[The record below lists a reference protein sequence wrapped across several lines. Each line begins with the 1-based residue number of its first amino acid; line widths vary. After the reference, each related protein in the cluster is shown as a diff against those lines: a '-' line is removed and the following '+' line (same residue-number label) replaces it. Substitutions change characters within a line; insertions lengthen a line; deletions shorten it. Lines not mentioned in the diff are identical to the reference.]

1 MDNFNISRKI
11 VECRQKKGI
20 NQEELAD
27 FIGVSKASV
36 SKWERGHS
44 FPEITFLP
52 LLASYFD
59 ITIDELMGYEPQMS
73 KENIK
78 KLYLKCAKDF
88 TELPFQEVFSYCET
102 VIKKYYSCYPLLFQ
116 MANLYLNNSN
126 LAGSKEKQLQ
136 VLSRAKDLFQRVR
149 LECDELNLINQ
160 ATLSEALCQLTLNE
174 PQQAIALLKEMTR
187 ELVSPAPLLSRAYEM
202 AGANEKAMQSLQ
214 IEIYQFLIN
223 FLQLLLSYIP
233 LLEGRSDLEDIAD
246 KYLAIA
252 GAFKIKE
259 LRPDMLA
266 NFYLLLGQENMKLGM
281 TRESLNCLKDYTKIV
296 TSNIYPLELKGD
308 KFFTMIEDWL
318 QDFPIGRS
326 APRDGREIRKSMY
339 QALADN
345 PLFSGLKDRDD
356 YQFILNKLKKL
367 QASIM
372 YKESLPWMTYKQF
385 CPNIGCLYY
394 LWLSSKLFFK

>member
-20 NQEELAD
+20 TQEELAN

-59 ITIDELMGYEPQMS
+59 TTIDELMGYEPQMS

-116 MANLYLNNSN
+116 MASLYLNNSN
-126 LAGSKEKQLQ
+126 LAGSIEKQLQ

-174 PQQAIALLKEMTR
+174 PQQAIALLKETTR

-202 AGANEKAMQSLQ
+202 VGANEKAMQSLQ

-266 NFYLLLGQENMKLGM
+266 NYYLLLGQEYMKLGM
-281 TRESLNCLKDYTKIV
+281 TTESLNCLKDYTKIV

-345 PLFSGLKDRDD
+345 PLFSSLKDRDD
-356 YQFILNKLKKL
+356 YQFILNKLKEN
-367 QASIM
+367 
-372 YKESLPWMTYKQF
+372 YKHQ
-385 CPNIGCLYY
+385 
-394 LWLSSKLFFK
+394 

>member
-20 NQEELAD
+20 NQEELAN

-73 KENIK
+73 KENIRT
-78 KLYLKCAKDF
+78 LYLKCAKDF
-88 TELPFQEVFSYCET
+88 TELPFQDVFSYCET

-174 PQQAIALLKEMTR
+174 PQQAIALLKEITR

-202 AGANEKAMQSLQ
+202 VGANEKAMQSLQ

-233 LLEGRSDLEDIAD
+233 LLEGDRSDLKDMTEKYLDIAR
-246 KYLAIA
+246 
-252 GAFKIKE
+252 AFKIKE

-266 NFYLLLGQENMKLGM
+266 NFYLLLGQEYMKIGM
-281 TRESLNCLKDYTKIV
+281 TRESLAYLKDYTHIV
-296 TSNIYPLELKGD
+296 TGNIYPLELKGD
-308 KFFTMIEDWL
+308 EFFTKIEEWL
-318 QDFPIGRS
+318 QDFPIGRA
-326 APRDGREIRKSMY
+326 APRDSRVIRKSNY
-339 QALADN
+339 EALADN

-356 YQFILNKLKKL
+356 YQSILNKLKDN
-367 QASIM
+367 
-372 YKESLPWMTYKQF
+372 YKNK
-385 CPNIGCLYY
+385 
-394 LWLSSKLFFK
+394 